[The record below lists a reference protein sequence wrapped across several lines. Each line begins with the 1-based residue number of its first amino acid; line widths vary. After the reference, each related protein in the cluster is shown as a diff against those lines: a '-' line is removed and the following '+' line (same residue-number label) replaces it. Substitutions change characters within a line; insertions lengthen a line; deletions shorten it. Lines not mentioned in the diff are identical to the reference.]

1 MSNERGVISI
11 GRKKNPKVE
20 LTDLKEL
27 RNRVKQIRK
36 QKKGIYNRFTNQSKK
51 RR

>member
-1 MSNERGVISI
+1 MILM

-27 RNRVKQIRK
+27 RNRVKEIRK
-36 QKKGIYNRFTNQSKK
+36 RKNGIYKRFTNQSKK